1 MKTTAMRIAWGR
13 GLAFGAVLLAGG
25 TLTGTARAEEGVEK
39 ALSVAVSV
47 GTELND
53 TVRTSSGAV
62 TVGDG
67 TMMGV
72 TAILSGGPIA
82 LGVTGELSSSV
93 DGIANRTAGGLAGV
107 RLPISP
113 RLRVLA
119 LGEAGWRKFSDAPDF
134 IFEDTVTPS
143 DLSLPYVGG
152 RVGITVLVMKHL
164 DLGFMAFAR
173 NDIGEGTMVVHKDAW
188 LGNATQTTY
197 QVGGF
202 ATGAA
207 LQIGIRFDTTRPFND
222 PMPRRIPIP
231 KT

>member
-1 MKTTAMRIAWGR
+1 MTMAWRR
-13 GLAFGAVLLAGG
+13 GLVFGVVLLAGG
-25 TLTGTARAEEGVEK
+25 GGLAGTARAEEGVEK
-39 ALSVAVSV
+39 AVSIAVSF
-47 GTELND
+47 GAEQND
-53 TVRTSSGAV
+53 TVRAASGGV
-62 TVGDG
+62 PGGDG
-67 TMMGV
+67 TMTGL
-72 TAILSGGPIA
+72 TAMASGGPIA
-82 LGVTGELSSSV
+82 LGLTGELSSSV
-93 DGIANRTAGGLAGV
+93 DGIANRTVGGLAGV

-119 LGEAGWRKFSDAPDF
+119 LGEAGWRRFSDAPNF

-152 RVGITVLVMKHL
+152 RVGLTVLVMKHL

-173 NDIGEGTMVVHKDAW
+173 KDIGEDTMVVYKEGW
-188 LGNATQTTY
+188 LGGDSTSTTY

-202 ATGAA
+202 AAGAA

-222 PMPRRIPIP
+222 PARRIPIP